1 MDTSIGHEMYEAI
14 RQNLGWETAETLKEV
29 KTNLPN
35 VLDCNE
41 TFCIVTCVEDD
52 KPYIEAM
59 VELIDHEGDCKIIVK
74 EKAGRPKAGTGFG
87 DKVWRNN
94 TKHGGIELSFAGKPS
109 EEMRDK
115 MKSLGFRWSHASG
128 VWYISNKKSGENVS
142 AFLKYN
148 GFTQV
153 EDN

>member
-1 MDTSIGHEMYEAI
+1 MYEAI

-59 VELIDHEGDCKIIVK
+59 KELIDHEGDCKIIVK
-74 EKAGRPKAGTGFG
+74 EKAVRPKAGTGFG
-87 DKVWRNN
+87 DKVLRNN
-94 TKHGGIELSFAGKPS
+94 TKHGGIELSLAGKPS
-109 EEMRDK
+109 DEIRNT
-115 MKSLGFRWSHASG
+115 MKLLGFRWSHAAG
-128 VWYISNKKSGENVS
+128 VCSTS
-142 AFLKYN
+142 ATRSLAK
-148 GFTQV
+148 TLSRS
-153 EDN
+153 